1 MKVVQ
6 TNKAGV
12 NGAGVIDKLDLCEI
26 EFTQEKSGEFT
37 AVVPIKL
44 PNSGATGDE
53 RVFVGTNTIRVAS
66 ETARGA
72 KNRSRTLLKCSMP
85 YLAVSPDVANTG
97 IVASQFDPA
106 RSGGEISAHLVL
118 TVAKTPLEDF
128 KGVNGSTLQRSAA
141 AQIDAVVEML
151 MHLVG
156 DAYARGAH
164 ALIPRP
170 ATAESGDSY
179 DFRREAHRGS
189 VNLTMGALSPLADM
203 GLEHYGIANNDP
215 SAPTRSATKAGL
227 SLSKS
232 IPGYGAAS
240 GLDLSGN
247 TGSKPE
253 LPATLLSA
261 PLTRALFG
269 QSPITDNTEIRVD
282 GPILL
287 SPDVYEMW
295 TPESTAPEGTAPE
308 GTK

>member
-12 NGAGVIDKLDLCEI
+12 NNAGVVDNLDLCEI
-26 EFTQEKSGEFT
+26 EFTQDKSGDYV

-44 PNSGATGDE
+44 PNSGAAEDK
-53 RVFVGTNTIRVAS
+53 RVFVGTNTIRIAS

-97 IVASQFDPA
+97 VVASQFDPA

-118 TVAKTPLEDF
+118 TVAKAPLEDF
-128 KGVNGSTLQRSAA
+128 KGVNGSTLQRAAA

-151 MHLVG
+151 VHLLG

-164 ALIPRP
+164 ALVIRP
-170 ATAESGDSY
+170 ATQGSGDSY
-179 DFRREAHRGS
+179 EFRREAHLGS
-189 VNLTMGALSPLADM
+189 VNLAKGSASPVMAMGQNA
-203 GLEHYGIANNDP
+203 YGIANNDP
-215 SAPTRSATKAGL
+215 SAPTEAATKAGL
-227 SLSKS
+227 GLSKS

-240 GLDLSGN
+240 GLDLSGK

-269 QSPITDNTEIRVD
+269 QAPITDSMEVRVD
-282 GPILL
+282 GPILAAAEANE
-287 SPDVYEMW
+287 VW
-295 TPESTAPEGTAPE
+295 TPSNG
-308 GTK
+308 